1 LVIGLILIA
10 QLAIVAHAPD
20 TVVPCDAV
28 EVTVAVSAPG
38 SIAPKLIPPSFK
50 PFDVLRSSV
59 APHVQLD
66 PRNGGSIIAEFR
78 YVLTTDQSGSFTI
91 PPFEARLRDA
101 TVRSRPLKIVVGGA
115 RAGNGVPTV
124 VARARIDT
132 SLDVNFR
139 ALTEPETVYVGQQAN
154 YEVAVFLN
162 ETVRDRLRRNPTF
175 FPPDMQAMLAYDLP
189 PVTGDPP
196 KRKVGTR
203 CFDALVYQRAL
214 FPLVPGRFV
223 IAPAQL
229 VYSLPL
235 SSSFFSREESHELV
249 TDSTILVAIEP
260 PSAGRP
266 PEYSGAIGDLEIAS
280 HLDSRRGRVG
290 DPMLLTVRLSGAGN
304 VKLFPPPNLEIPWAK
319 LVKADERVRVDST
332 ARRIRGAK
340 EFDWVLTPKVAGE
353 LDLPPIRYG
362 YFNPDTRRYAVTA
375 TPGERVTI
383 APGTL
388 VVLDTLRAEP
398 LLPLRMQYRGPV
410 DRPPQDRGY
419 FWLLLA
425 LAPFPAVTGRIR
437 RSPRRASALSA
448 YTRLRALARQRPAMQ
463 DPCEL
468 RRVFASALGERL
480 GISSERFTRAGALA
494 RALRRAGVSLGTA
507 ADAEVLLRELD
518 EAAYGQT
525 SRMPNGAL
533 ERAVAIARAT
543 DIEAVPRDELH
554 LPRVLGI
561 VFLLAALPLTAAT
574 LHARAADVAEREFAA
589 GLRAYSSRDFLV
601 ARDAFAR
608 AANDARWAPDAWA
621 NLGTAAWAGADTSMA
636 VVGWQRALRLEP
648 AALDLRDRLQLAET
662 AAFGSLAFVPP
673 VSSTVTLWSAVT
685 IWCIAW
691 LLAGVLSFR
700 RTLPARSAVRRA
712 AYAAG
717 ILALVLLLAGLDV
730 DQRLAARDLGVL
742 RSTARLSSDP
752 ALGGEVKGTAV
763 IGEVVRAI
771 RRQGAWTFVSLD
783 DQREGWIESSKF
795 ASLQRGAAL
804 E

>member
-1 LVIGLILIA
+1 MIGLLLVA

-20 TVVPCDAV
+20 NVAACDAV

-38 SIAPKLIPPSFK
+38 STAPQLVPPPFA

-59 APHVQLD
+59 SPHVQLD

-101 TVRSRPLKIVVGGA
+101 TVRSRPMRISVRGA
-115 RAGNGVPTV
+115 RGGSGMPTV

-189 PVTGDPP
+189 PVSGEPP

-249 TDSTILVAIEP
+249 TDSTILVAIDP
-260 PSAGRP
+260 PSSGRP
-266 PEYSGAIGDLEIAS
+266 SEYTGAIGDLAIAS
-280 HLDSRRGRVG
+280 RLDSRHGRVG
-290 DPMLLTVRLSGAGN
+290 DPMLLTVRLSGTGN
-304 VKLFPPPNLEIPWAK
+304 VKLFPPPKLDVPWAN
-319 LVKADERVRVDST
+319 LVRADERVQVDST

-353 LDLPPIRYG
+353 LDVPPIRYG
-362 YFNPDTRRYAVTA
+362 YFNPETRRYAVA
-375 TPGERVTI
+375 A
-383 APGTL
+383 APGTHVTIGPGAL
-388 VVLDTLRAEP
+388 AVVDTLRSEP
-398 LLPLRMQYRGPV
+398 LLSLRTKYRGAV
-410 DRPPQDRGY
+410 ARPPHQRGY

-425 LAPFPAVTGRIR
+425 FAPFPAVAGRVR
-437 RSPRRASALSA
+437 RAPRRALTDTAA
-448 YTRLRALARQRPAMQ
+448 VRFRAMARQRPAMQ

-468 RRVFASALGERL
+468 RRAFANALAERL
-480 GISSERFTRAGALA
+480 GISSESFTRPGTLA
-494 RALRRAGVSLGTA
+494 RVLRRAGVSVNTA
-507 ADAEVLLRELD
+507 ADAEVLLRQLD
-518 EAAYGQT
+518 EAAYGQ
-525 SRMPNGAL
+525 SAPMPNEAL
-533 ERAVAIARAT
+533 ARAVAVVRATEVEALPRHELRLPRLLLLLFAASLPVAAALHALQSDAAERDFGAGVRSYEARDFVSARA
-543 DIEAVPRDELH
+543 
-554 LPRVLGI
+554 
-561 VFLLAALPLTAAT
+561 
-574 LHARAADVAEREFAA
+574 
-589 GLRAYSSRDFLV
+589 
-601 ARDAFAR
+601 AFAR
-608 AANDARWAPDAWA
+608 AATQARWAPDAWA
-621 NLGTAAWAGADTSMA
+621 NLGTASWAASDTAGAVA
-636 VVGWQRALRLEP
+636 GWQRALRLEP
-648 AALDLRDRLQLAET
+648 TASDLRDRLQFAET
-662 AAFGSLAFVPP
+662 AAFGSLGFVPP
-673 VSSTVTLWSAVT
+673 VSSSVMLWAAISA
-685 IWCIAW
+685 WCVAW
-691 LLAGVLSFR
+691 LLAAVVTIR
-700 RTLPARSAVRRA
+700 RTFRLRVAVRRW
-712 AYAAG
+712 AYVSG
-717 ILALVLLLAGLDV
+717 IIGVALLLGGLEV
-730 DQRLAARDLGVL
+730 DQRLDARDLAVI
-742 RSTARLSSDP
+742 RSTSRLSSDP
-752 ALGGEVKGTAV
+752 ALGGEVKGTAIV
-763 IGEVVRAI
+763 GEVARAI

-783 DQREGWIESSKF
+783 EQREGWIESSSL
-795 ASLQRGAAL
+795 ASLERGAAP

>member
-1 LVIGLILIA
+1 VIGFIVIA

-20 TVVPCDAV
+20 TVAACDAV

-38 SIAPKLIPPSFK
+38 NMAPQIVSPSFR

-59 APHVQLD
+59 TPHVTLD

-78 YVLTTDQSGSFTI
+78 YVLTTDQSGTFTL

-101 TVRSRPLKIVVGGA
+101 TIRSKALRIVVHGSRGGD
-115 RAGNGVPTV
+115 GVPTV

-189 PVTGDPP
+189 PVTGEPP

-249 TDSTILVAIEP
+249 TDSTVLVAIEP
-260 PSAGRP
+260 PNAGRP
-266 PEYSGAIGDLEIAS
+266 REYTGAVGDLAIAS

-304 VKLFPPPNLEIPWAK
+304 VKLFPPPQLAIPWAN
-319 LVKADERVRVDST
+319 LVRADERVQVDSA

-362 YFNPDTRRYAVTA
+362 YFNPDTRRYEVTA
-375 TPGERVTI
+375 AAGERVTI
-383 APGTL
+383 APGAL
-388 VVLDTLRAEP
+388 AVIDTSRAEP
-398 LLPLRMQYRGPV
+398 LLPIRMQYRGPV
-410 DRPPQDRGY
+410 DHPPQNLAY
-419 FWLLLA
+419 FWLALV
-425 LAPFPAVTGRIR
+425 LAPLPAVAGRIR
-437 RSPRRASALSA
+437 RAPRRVAPMTAGA
-448 YTRLRALARQRPAMQ
+448 RLRAMARHPRSVHDA
-463 DPCEL
+463 CEL
-468 RRVFASALGERL
+468 RRVYANALGERL
-480 GISSERFTRAGALA
+480 GVSSERFTRPGTLA
-494 RALRRAGVSLGTA
+494 RALRRAGVPIGIAT
-507 ADAEVLLRELD
+507 DAETLLRELD
-518 EAAYGQT
+518 EAAYGH
-525 SRMPNGAL
+525 SAPLPNGSV
-533 ERAVAIARAT
+533 ERAAALLKAA
-543 DIEAVPRDELH
+543 EAEA
-554 LPRVLGI
+554 LPRIELRLPPVLGI
-561 VFLLAALPLTAAT
+561 VLVAALPLSVATVRALSTSAAERAFETGVRAYAARQFVAARGAFGTAASE
-574 LHARAADVAEREFAA
+574 AP
-589 GLRAYSSRDFLV
+589 
-601 ARDAFAR
+601 
-608 AANDARWAPDAWA
+608 WAPDAWA
-621 NLGTAAWAGADTSMA
+621 NLGTSAWAAGDTANA

-648 AALDLRDRLQLAET
+648 GASDLRERLQFAQP
-662 AAFGSLAFVPP
+662 AAFGSLGFVPAL
-673 VSSTVTLWSAVT
+673 SSTILLWSALVA
-685 IWCIAW
+685 WCVAW
-691 LLAGVLSFR
+691 LLGAIVNFR
-700 RTLPARSAVRRA
+700 RAMPGRIGLRRW

-717 ILALVLLLAGLDV
+717 ILGVVQLLGGLDV
-730 DQRLAARDLGVL
+730 DQHLAARDLTVV
-742 RSTARLSSDP
+742 RATTRLSSDP
-752 ALGGEVKGTAV
+752 ALGGEAKGTAV
-763 IGEVVRAI
+763 VGEVARAV
-771 RRQGAWTFVSLD
+771 RRQGAWTLVALD
-783 DQREGWIESSKF
+783 DQREGWIES
-795 ASLQRGAAL
+795 ANLATLERGAAV